1 MTGAASSKNAF
12 MPPGTNV
19 SNMVEG
25 VFAALV
31 QVWAVPRGTNR
42 KLPGSARTSAP
53 ATANRN
59 APAST

>member
-1 MTGAASSKNAF
+1 MMGAASSKNGF

-19 SNMVEG
+19 SSMVEA
-25 VFAALV
+25 VSAALL
-31 QVWAVPRGTNR
+31 QVCAVPRGTNR
-42 KLPGSARTSAP
+42 KLPGSAMTSEL